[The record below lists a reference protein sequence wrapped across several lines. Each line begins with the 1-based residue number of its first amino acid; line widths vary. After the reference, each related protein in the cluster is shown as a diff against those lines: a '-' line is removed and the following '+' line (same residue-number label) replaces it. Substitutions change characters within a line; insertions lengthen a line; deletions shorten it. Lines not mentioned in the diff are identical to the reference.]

1 MTQVIDKFRG
11 DFFFLSNF
19 CYVPQSVYGYASVE
33 HFFQAMKSQD
43 QDYRQQFKQP
53 ISAGDARKFGRRAAL
68 REDWDRIKD
77 EVMLT
82 GLRAKFQPETRLA
95 AKLLAT
101 GSARLIEGN
110 AWHDLYWG
118 QCMGCR
124 RFGNHEPQGANRLG
138 NMLMQVRQEITH

>member
-11 DFFFLSNF
+11 EFFFLSNF
-19 CYVPQSVYGYASVE
+19 CDVSHGVYGYRSVE

-43 QDYRQQFKQP
+43 QDYRQQLKQP
-53 ISAGDARKFGRRAAL
+53 ISAADARKLGRRAAL

-82 GLRAKFQPETRLA
+82 GLRAKFRPHTQLA

-101 GSARLIEGN
+101 GVAQLIEGN

-118 QCMGCR
+118 QCVGCR
-124 RFGNHEPQGANRLG
+124 RFGGHEPQGANRLG
-138 NMLMQVRQEITH
+138 NMLMQVRQELRD